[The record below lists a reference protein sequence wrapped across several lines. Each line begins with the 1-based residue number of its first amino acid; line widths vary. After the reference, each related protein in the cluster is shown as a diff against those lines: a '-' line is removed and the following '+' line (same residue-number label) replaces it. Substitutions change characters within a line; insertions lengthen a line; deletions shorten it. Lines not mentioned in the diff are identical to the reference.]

1 MNIPKLDDFVKEIE
15 TLKREGQK
23 MGENSIEIQ
32 SGVLHK
38 MLGDFKGKDAR
49 MTSCCRAMYAC
60 MKTKDEIIQQPNPRN
75 GNPETKGFGSRL
87 IIRYYL

>member
-1 MNIPKLDDFVKEIE
+1 MNIPKLVDFMAEIE
-15 TLKREGQK
+15 TLKRKAQK
-23 MGENSIEIQ
+23 AGESSIEIQ

-49 MTSCCRAMYAC
+49 MASCCRAMYNC
-60 MKTKDEIIQQPNPRN
+60 MKMKDEVVQLPNPKNRN
-75 GNPETKGFGSRL
+75 SETKGFGSRL